1 MFPGERLTAVDE
13 PEGRVIYSGTGLEQR
28 ARVGGTQPD
37 QQAVVGRQAF
47 DEVAQTGERKVRH
60 LTDSGGAQQST
71 DNDNITHLRH
81 QLIIITIINR
91 RVSTE
96 TAEHQGQYGET
107 L

>member
-13 PEGRVIYSGTGLEQR
+13 PESRVIYSGTGLEQR

-37 QQAVVGRQAF
+37 QQAVVGRQSV
-47 DEVAQTGERKVRH
+47 DQVAQTGERKVRH

-71 DNDNITHLRH
+71 DNDHVTHLRH
-81 QLIIITIINR
+81 QLIIVTIINR

-96 TAEHQGQYGET
+96 HQGQYGET